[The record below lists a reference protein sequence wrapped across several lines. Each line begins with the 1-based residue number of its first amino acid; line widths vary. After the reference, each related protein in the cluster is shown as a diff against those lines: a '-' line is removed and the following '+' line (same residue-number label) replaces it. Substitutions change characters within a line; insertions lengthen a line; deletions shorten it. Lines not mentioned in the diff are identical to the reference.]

1 MICRGS
7 APPRATHMAVPD
19 KDKLDQKRDTG
30 GQISDV
36 IDLVKDYAKQE
47 TLGPIKGAGRWL
59 AAGAAGAVLLGTG
72 CVLLVLGALRMV
84 QNEFGKSFR
93 GSWTTMLP
101 YLFALL
107 ASVLVI
113 AVAAWRI
120 SKKKTLQKESR

>member
-1 MICRGS
+1 
-7 APPRATHMAVPD
+7 MAVAD
-19 KDKLDQKRDTG
+19 KDKLDSKPDTG

-36 IDLVKDYAKQE
+36 IDLVKDYARQE

-59 AAGAAGAVLLGTG
+59 AAGAAGALLLGTG
-72 CVLLVLGALRMV
+72 CVLLVLGVLRLV

-101 YLFALL
+101 YLFALI

-113 AVAAWRI
+113 AFAAWRI